1 MHIEYDGEADALYVY
16 AREILDGA
24 VSRQLRLQAGVYV
37 DVDKE
42 NRILG
47 VEFLSLKLFSRYL
60 IEHGGLEL
68 PERYAGPESLIPA

>member
-1 MHIEYDGEADALYVY
+1 MS
-16 AREILDGA
+16 REIPDGA
-24 VSRQLRLQAGVYV
+24 ASRQLRLQAGVYV

-42 NRILG
+42 NRTLG

-68 PERYAGPESLIPA
+68 PKRFAGPESLIPS